1 VSVPVAIPRPVA
13 RRIDRLAQCAH
24 RLHRFAH
31 HPLCAAYA
39 SEVLRLPSGRVLCRG
54 CTCAA
59 AGSAVGLLAGLLF
72 VVPVLAAALL
82 AALGLAALELPTG
95 KLGRRF
101 LPALGLNLA
110 IGVALRDGSPAALV
124 LGGAGLLAAAAVFVR
139 YRLRGPDRS
148 PCSGCAEASGPQAC
162 SGFAPHLRCEREF
175 QRAAGRL
182 LVAAGIHP
190 AGIITDER
198 HESRE
203 AGDDGQSGEAGIEF
217 PR

>member
-13 RRIDRLAQCAH
+13 RRIDRLARRAH

-54 CTCAA
+54 CTHAA

-82 AALGLAALELPTG
+82 AALGFAALELPTG

-101 LPALGLNLA
+101 LPALGLNIAL
-110 IGVALRDGSPAALV
+110 GVALRDGSPPALV
-124 LGGAGLLAAAAVFVR
+124 LGGAALLAAATAFVR

-148 PCSGCAEASGPQAC
+148 PCAGCAEASGPQAC

-175 QRAAGRL
+175 QREAGRL
-182 LVAAGIHP
+182 LVAAGIHRA
-190 AGIITDER
+190 AGVADER
-198 HESRE
+198 PGSHES
-203 AGDDGQSGEAGIEF
+203 GDDGPSGRKERE
-217 PR
+217 RTR